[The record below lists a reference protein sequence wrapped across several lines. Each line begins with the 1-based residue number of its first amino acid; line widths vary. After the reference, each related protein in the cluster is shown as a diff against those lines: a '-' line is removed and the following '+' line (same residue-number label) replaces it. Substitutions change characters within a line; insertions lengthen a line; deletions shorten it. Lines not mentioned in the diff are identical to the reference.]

1 MKEEQLFEARMKELA
16 STAFGQNRYTFSQF
30 LSAAELTQLYDM
42 AEKLKGT
49 DYDTF
54 GGSEACE
61 RQMVRFGSERMF
73 GYEEDYPIAM
83 LKIVPVAEKFA
94 DNLSH
99 RDYLGALMNLGLE
112 RDVLGDIFIRDKTA
126 YVFCLD
132 SIADYITAN
141 LERIKHTSVKV
152 QMAGKEEAVKIEPK
166 LVSMEVS
173 ASSCRFDAV
182 AAAVCKLSRSQVQSL
197 FREKKVLLSGRI
209 CENYSMILK
218 EDAVFSLRGYGK
230 FVFKGCKGQSK
241 KGRLY
246 IELLRYE

>member
-16 STAFGQNRYTFSQF
+16 STAFKQNRYTFSQF

-42 AEKLKGT
+42 SEELKGT

-54 GGSEACE
+54 GGSDSCE
-61 RQMVRFGSERMF
+61 RQLVRFGSERMF

-112 RDVLGDIFIRDKTA
+112 RDVLGDILIRDKTA

-132 SIADYITAN
+132 TIADYIAAN
-141 LERIKHTSVKV
+141 LDRVRHTSVKV
-152 QMAGKEEAVKIEPK
+152 QTAGKEEAIKIEPK
-166 LVSMEVS
+166 LVPVEVS

-218 EDAVFSLRGYGK
+218 EETVFSLRGYGK
-230 FVFKGCKGQSK
+230 FIFKGCAGQSR

-246 IELLRYE
+246 IQLLKYE